1 MSQFYFHLF
10 SMLAHLKINCR
21 FIHHSRSSAGV
32 GAAMNDYAS
41 SLPFLKFGIQVLLL
55 ALNQRKYTGIPVNT
69 KARSWAD
76 FSHS

>member
-1 MSQFYFHLF
+1 MPQFYFHLF
-10 SMLAHLKINCR
+10 SMLAHLKINRR
-21 FIHHSRSSAGV
+21 FIPHSTNSSVV

-41 SLPFLKFGIQVLLL
+41 WLPFLKFGIQVLLL